1 MKKSL
6 VSALAALAMVVGG
19 VAPAAHATGPASNA
33 GAFTYNNAN
42 ETGPLSSASM
52 TLGSNVQYAQVTAR
66 YVPNANAW
74 ASIQGGNH
82 TITYGSNPT
91 LNGTALSRGLSV
103 SLYHPS
109 TAITVSSSSETATSR
124 TYSVPAAASVGSAA
138 IEITLS
144 SWGSGPYDS
153 VSAGTYAFTPSL
165 QIDGAA
171 ISGSDWTISYRF
183 SKQYVQDFTADASS
197 NYANK
202 WGYTCVDTTGFAA
215 GDVLTV
221 TGLNNG
227 VAGNGGGTMS
237 SALAKTTAGGNYSS
251 SASLASLQAS
261 NGVYT
266 YTLTSND
273 IGKLLLANLSWNG
286 AITGGTSQS
295 FDLSVTKGGVEVTT
309 NCFPSTGIT
318 PAVTNSGTTSTVTSR
333 LNVISAFASQYSV
346 TCRAYTNGPMITG
359 TWSNGTC
366 SYSNTSASTTYSFMV
381 EMRLA
386 ADGQM
391 SYLAYGS
398 YVASAGAVGAA
409 PQQVVVVTP
418 VAPVVP
424 VFKQP
429 KFAMP
434 SKIDVDTTGKVSL
447 SGKDMGVSTVLIGG
461 KEQKI
466 DTNSDEKLVFDTTGL
481 AKGVHDLVMKGAFGT
496 YTIQKAIQVG
506 EAVVTKV
513 AAVSARQVGMA
524 GGELSI
530 SGQGLEGTTQITMN
544 GQVLEIVSRTDSKV
558 TFKVPA
564 STVASVNS
572 IMIEGSFVP
581 VIFKNAFSY
590 TK

>member
-19 VAPAAHATGPASNA
+19 VAPAAHAANATAAPAFAANAADAQVMISTNCMQASSTTIPASSLSIAVNGAAAYTPNA
-33 GAFTYNNAN
+33 AASIS
-42 ETGPLSSASM
+42 TG
-52 TLGSNVQYAQVTAR
+52 GQIQVAL
-66 YVPNANAW
+66 NANADFGDSIVVTYVGTNLACSGGSTVLAQGTSVTFNVAAALSGVTGFNVTSSANGSFTW
-74 ASIQGGNH
+74 AWTAVAGAGEYRLAISTSPLGGWISVANIS
-82 TITYGSNPT
+82 TTTYTRTGYNPT
-91 LNGTALSRGLSV
+91 VAWYVKVQTCGSPNPTSCSGSFI
-103 SLYHPS
+103 S
-109 TAITVSSSSETATSR
+109 TDGYLAN
-124 TYSVPAAASVGSAA
+124 
-138 IEITLS
+138 
-144 SWGSGPYDS
+144 GSGVNPVY
-153 VSAGTYAFTPSL
+153 TTPS
-165 QIDGAA
+165 
-171 ISGSDWTISYRF
+171 
-183 SKQYVQDFTADASS
+183 
-197 NYANK
+197 
-202 WGYTCVDTTGFAA
+202 
-215 GDVLTV
+215 
-221 TGLNNG
+221 
-227 VAGNGGGTMS
+227 
-237 SALAKTTAGGNYSS
+237 
-251 SASLASLQAS
+251 
-261 NGVYT
+261 
-266 YTLTSND
+266 
-273 IGKLLLANLSWNG
+273 
-286 AITGGTSQS
+286 
-295 FDLSVTKGGVEVTT
+295 
-309 NCFPSTGIT
+309 
-318 PAVTNSGTTSTVTSR
+318 
-333 LNVISAFASQYSV
+333 
-346 TCRAYTNGPMITG
+346 
-359 TWSNGTC
+359 
-366 SYSNTSASTTYSFMV
+366 
-381 EMRLA
+381 
-386 ADGQM
+386 
-391 SYLAYGS
+391 
-398 YVASAGAVGAA
+398 
-409 PQQVVVVTP
+409 QVVVVTP

-434 SKIDVDTTGKVSL
+434 SKIDVDATGKVSL

>member
-19 VAPAAHATGPASNA
+19 VAPAAHAAITGFAAVPGQTSGSIDITWDAVAGTDYTIKWCSTTSSQGGCSYGNPGVTGLTTGSHTLTGLATTSGASTLYYFFGIWSYVGGNMVNVYDHFTATPAFVGAPSNISQQSLNSA
-33 GAFTYNNAN
+33 GALGATWTGATNATGYEVSYSTSNNS
-42 ETGPLSSASM
+42 GWSS
-52 TLGSNVQYAQVTAR
+52 
-66 YVPNANAW
+66 PN
-74 ASIQGGNH
+74 
-82 TITYGSNPT
+82 TITQMMPGMPPSTMTQFSGLSTSSNYYVRVVPKYGSTVYP
-91 LNGTALSRGLSV
+91 AV
-103 SLYHPS
+103 
-109 TAITVSSSSETATSR
+109 VSST
-124 TYSVPAAASVGSAA
+124 
-138 IEITLS
+138 
-144 SWGSGPYDS
+144 
-153 VSAGTYAFTPSL
+153 AFTPSAGPQPL
-165 QIDGAA
+165 AA
-171 ISGSDWTISYRF
+171 P
-183 SKQYVQDFTADASS
+183 Q
-197 NYANK
+197 
-202 WGYTCVDTTGFAA
+202 GF
-215 GDVLTV
+215 TV
-221 TGLNNG
+221 TSPLSGR
-227 VAGNGGGTMS
+227 
-237 SALAKTTAGGNYSS
+237 LA
-251 SASLASLQAS
+251 
-261 NGVYT
+261 
-266 YTLTSND
+266 
-273 IGKLLLANLSWNG
+273 LSWNAVPMGGGYAQGYVVYLGSSSTGPWVQAATTFATSYTISNLNPTIATYVKVVARDNQMNEGTG
-286 AITGGTSQS
+286 AVSAA
-295 FDLSVTKGGVEVTT
+295 VTPNGGVQ
-309 NCFPSTGIT
+309 
-318 PAVTNSGTTSTVTSR
+318 
-333 LNVISAFASQYSV
+333 LN
-346 TCRAYTNGPMITG
+346 N
-359 TWSNGTC
+359 
-366 SYSNTSASTTYSFMV
+366 
-381 EMRLA
+381 
-386 ADGQM
+386 
-391 SYLAYGS
+391 
-398 YVASAGAVGAA
+398 
-409 PQQVVVVTP
+409 QVVVVTP